1 MDLAAFEE
9 SLRGSAPPPGLPPL
23 VAALWY
29 ERRGDWER
37 AHEITQD
44 LPGTDAA
51 WVHAY
56 LHRREGDL
64 ANAGYWYRQAARPV
78 ARHPLDEE
86 WRTIAEALLTARG
99 RQSPG

>member
-1 MDLAAFEE
+1 MDLAAFER
-9 SLRGSAPPPGLPPL
+9 SLRGNAPPPGLPAL
-23 VAALWY
+23 VEALWY
-29 ERRGDWER
+29 ERWGDWDR

-78 ARHPLDEE
+78 ERGPLDEE
-86 WRTIAEALLTARG
+86 WRTIVEALLTARD
-99 RQSPG
+99 RQPPG